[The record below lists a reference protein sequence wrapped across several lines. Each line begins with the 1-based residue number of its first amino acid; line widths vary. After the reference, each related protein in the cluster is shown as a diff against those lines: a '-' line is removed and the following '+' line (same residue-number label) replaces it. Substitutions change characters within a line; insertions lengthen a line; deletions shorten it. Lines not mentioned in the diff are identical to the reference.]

1 MGREFLI
8 RFATFLA
15 GFYFV
20 LEFILSKEMNE
31 KVGIASIHESVSFG
45 FLAIGAMAFGLGIIN
60 LLRIHGSNIIFQR
73 RGGFYSLVL
82 LAGFFSMT
90 FFALGDWKIELERA
104 NRVANVGLLG
114 RYAEKINTEDQLKT
128 LKTEMKQIPELR
140 DSVPLISSLEQVKNS
155 QSIFQDASQ
164 RIVNEERESWVT
176 DGYNFLNKGVF
187 VPLGA
192 AMFSLLGF
200 YIAAAAYRAFRVRS
214 LEASL
219 MMIAAVLVVC
229 GQTSFTLML
238 WDGFSP
244 IRNWLLQVPNSA
256 AFRGIA
262 IGAGVAGLVL
272 AFRMWFSVE
281 SKSFGKKR

>member
-1 MGREFLI
+1 VNKEIII
-8 RFATFLA
+8 RLFTFFAGL
-15 GFYFV
+15 YFV
-20 LEFILSKEMNE
+20 VEFILPKEINE
-31 KVGIASIHESVSFG
+31 EIGLVNIHESVSYG

-60 LLRIHGSNIIFQR
+60 LIRIHGSKIIFLQK
-73 RGGFYSLVL
+73 GAFYSLVL
-82 LAGFFSMT
+82 LLGFFSMT
-90 FFALGDWKIELERA
+90 FFAIGDWKLNMESSKRA
-104 NRVANVGLLG
+104 ASIGLLQKF
-114 RYAEKINTEDQLKT
+114 AEKVETTDKLELLK
-128 LKTEMKQIPELR
+128 LEMKKIPELR
-140 DSVPLISSLEQVKNS
+140 DRADSLATLEDANKSSI
-155 QSIFQDASQ
+155 IFQEASQ
-164 RIVNEERESWVT
+164 KVVNEETSSWIK

-200 YIAAAAYRAFRVRS
+200 YIAAAAYRAFRVKS

-229 GQTSFTLML
+229 GQTSFTLMI
-238 WDGFSP
+238 WEGFSP

-272 AFRMWFSVE
+272 AFRMWFSIE
-281 SKSFGKKR
+281 SGSFGRKK

>member
-1 MGREFLI
+1 M
-8 RFATFLA
+8 
-15 GFYFV
+15 V
-20 LEFILSKEMNE
+20 
-31 KVGIASIHESVSFG
+31 
-45 FLAIGAMAFGLGIIN
+45 
-60 LLRIHGSNIIFQR
+60 
-73 RGGFYSLVL
+73 
-82 LAGFFSMT
+82 
-90 FFALGDWKIELERA
+90 FFAIGDWKIELEKSNRA
-104 NRVANVGLLG
+104 SNIGLLG
-114 RYAEKINTEDQLKT
+114 KYAEKVDSEEKLDILKR
-128 LKTEMKQIPELR
+128 EMNKVPELR
-140 DSVPLISSLEQVKNS
+140 ESIHFFSSPEQAKNNLI
-155 QSIFQDASQ
+155 IFQEASQ
-164 RIVNEERESWVT
+164 KVVNEEQQSWIKS
-176 DGYNFLNKGVF
+176 GYNFLNKGVF

-281 SKSFGKKR
+281 SKYFGKKR